1 MLVTYIHVCKHDIG
15 SKIITLCSP
24 NKSLAPFTGPAMRRT
39 KEQAE
44 QTRSA
49 ILLAAEQLF
58 LEKGVT
64 HSTLEQIAQA
74 AGVTRG
80 AVYWHFQNKA
90 HLFHEM
96 LNQVRLP
103 PEQLTERLC
112 GCAEGDALLSL
123 RDLCIEAIANLAR
136 DTQKRRILTIL
147 LHRCEF
153 TAELRE
159 AERRHN
165 AFIDQFIALVEA
177 LFALPDSQARLRPGL
192 TPRLAARAL
201 HAQILGLFTDWTRDP
216 QLFDPLS
223 DTRALI
229 DALMQG
235 LLRDWNPPAR

>member
-1 MLVTYIHVCKHDIG
+1 
-15 SKIITLCSP
+15 
-24 NKSLAPFTGPAMRRT
+24 MRRT

-44 QTRSA
+44 QTRTA
-49 ILLAAEQLF
+49 ILAAAELLF
-58 LEKGVT
+58 LEKGVA
-64 HSTLEQIAQA
+64 HSTLEQIAKA

-80 AVYWHFQNKA
+80 AVYWHFENKA
-90 HLFHEM
+90 HLFHE
-96 LNQVRLP
+96 LLSQVRLP

-112 GCAEGDALLSL
+112 DPAAGDPLLSL
-123 RDLCIEAIANLAR
+123 RDLCIEAIENLAR
-136 DTQKRRILTIL
+136 DQHRRRIFTIL

-153 TAELRE
+153 TDELRE

>member
-1 MLVTYIHVCKHDIG
+1 M
-15 SKIITLCSP
+15 
-24 NKSLAPFTGPAMRRT
+24 ARRT
-39 KEQAE
+39 KEEALA
-44 QTRSA
+44 TRHA
-49 ILLAAEQLF
+49 LLDAAERVF
-58 LEKGVT
+58 GRRGVART
-64 HSTLEQIAQA
+64 SLVEIAEE

-80 AVYWHFQNKA
+80 AVYWHFENKA
-90 HLFHEM
+90 HLFHE
-96 LNQVRLP
+96 LLSQVRLP

-112 GCAEGDALLSL
+112 DPAAGDPLLSL
-123 RDLCIEAIANLAR
+123 RDLCIEAIENLAR
-136 DTQKRRILTIL
+136 DQQRRRIFTIL

-153 TAELRE
+153 TDELRE

>member
-1 MLVTYIHVCKHDIG
+1 M
-15 SKIITLCSP
+15 
-24 NKSLAPFTGPAMRRT
+24 A
-39 KEQAE
+39 
-44 QTRSA
+44 
-49 ILLAAEQLF
+49 
-58 LEKGVT
+58 
-64 HSTLEQIAQA
+64 HSTLEQIAKA

-80 AVYWHFQNKA
+80 AVYWHFENKA
-90 HLFHEM
+90 HLFHE
-96 LNQVRLP
+96 LLSQVRLP

-112 GCAEGDALLSL
+112 DPAAGDPLLSL
-123 RDLCIEAIANLAR
+123 RDLCIEAIENLAR
-136 DTQKRRILTIL
+136 DQQRRRIFTIL

-153 TAELRE
+153 TDELRE

>member
-1 MLVTYIHVCKHDIG
+1 
-15 SKIITLCSP
+15 
-24 NKSLAPFTGPAMRRT
+24 MRRT

-44 QTRSA
+44 QTRAA
-49 ILLAAEQLF
+49 ILAAAEQLF
-58 LEKGVT
+58 LEKGVA
-64 HSTLEQIAQA
+64 HSTLDQIARA

-80 AVYWHFQNKA
+80 AVYWHFENKA

-96 LNQVRLP
+96 LSQVRLP
-103 PEQLTERLC
+103 PEQMTERLS
-112 GCAEGDALLSL
+112 GDGGIDPLLSL
-123 RDLCIEAIANLAR
+123 RDLCIEAVANLAT
-136 DTQKRRILTIL
+136 DEHKRRIFTIL

-153 TAELRE
+153 TDELRE

-177 LFALPDSQARLRPGL
+177 LFARPDSQARLRPGL